1 MLKNA
6 VNKALSCTVIVAI
19 VGFSAMAHDQAQ
31 VQKPAT
37 PVTPL
42 GSAKL
47 HHVAISVTNFQETVR
62 WYQDKLGFRVT
73 GRRDLPQLSTQQAFL
88 ELNGIRLEVF
98 ARKSSFR
105 VQPPVTNVPD
115 DLLIQGY
122 KHLAIVVDDLDI
134 VAAELRRKG
143 VKFLWEPRVDEALK
157 LKLCFIQDNN
167 GNLIELVE
175 ELKQTKFSSLL
186 ASVYLKW

>member
-6 VNKALSCTVIVAI
+6 VNKALSCTAIVAI

-31 VQKPAT
+31 VQKQAT

-47 HHVAISVTNFQETVR
+47 HHVAISVTNFQQTVR
-62 WYQDKLGFRVT
+62 WYQDKLGFRAT
-73 GRRDLPQLSTQQAFL
+73 FRRDLPQLSTQQAFL

-98 ARKSSFR
+98 ARQSSR
-105 VQPPVTNVPD
+105 RGQPAVTNVPD

-122 KHLAIVVDDLDI
+122 KHLAIVVNDLDI

-175 ELKQTKFSSLL
+175 ELKQ
-186 ASVYLKW
+186 AN

>member
-1 MLKNA
+1 
-6 VNKALSCTVIVAI
+6 
-19 VGFSAMAHDQAQ
+19 
-31 VQKPAT
+31 
-37 PVTPL
+37 
-42 GSAKL
+42 
-47 HHVAISVTNFQETVR
+47 
-62 WYQDKLGFRVT
+62 
-73 GRRDLPQLSTQQAFL
+73 
-88 ELNGIRLEVF
+88 
-98 ARKSSFR
+98 
-105 VQPPVTNVPD
+105 VTNVPD

-175 ELKQTKFSSLL
+175 ELKQ
-186 ASVYLKW
+186 AN